1 MVHARF
7 VSALCGVL
15 ALCSFAVPRASATT
29 YSGNFT
35 ADNSSF
41 ELTFTEGATTNFT
54 AATTSFATGGFLPI
68 LTLYNDSTGMF
79 VASDGSGPEAGLG
92 DVSLA
97 QSLDAGTYDLFLTE
111 FPNAPINNLA
121 DGFLLQGDPTATGDT
136 CNTPGGMF
144 LNTTVAPCTQRSSA
158 YSLTT
163 NAPVSVAATPE
174 PPSALL
180 LVLPLAGVVVL
191 NRKRL
196 ASAATL

>member
-1 MVHARF
+1 MVHARAL
-7 VSALCGVL
+7 SAFCGIL
-15 ALCSFAVPRASATT
+15 ALCSLAVPRASATT
-29 YSGNFT
+29 YSGNFA
-35 ADNSSF
+35 ADNSSL
-41 ELTFTEGATTNFT
+41 ELTFTEGATTDFT

-68 LTLYNDSTGMF
+68 LTLYNDTTGMF
-79 VASDGSGPEAGLG
+79 VASDGSGPEAGLR
-92 DVSLA
+92 DASLA
-97 QSLDAGTYDLFLTE
+97 DTLDAGTYDLFLTE
-111 FPNAPINNLA
+111 FPNAAINNLA
-121 DGFLLQGDPTATGDT
+121 DGFLFDSDPTATGDN

-144 LNTTVAPCTQRSSA
+144 LNTTVAPCTQRTSA

-196 ASAATL
+196 ASTTSL